1 MIESKFRL
9 QESYQQ
15 NGTPPY
21 EVAHSLDPSLY
32 RWGLPFGP
40 AKIFVSL
47 GNAGTRAAWLGCSGF
62 FVKPRARLLLP
73 NMLIFA
79 RYILAGIFSH

>member
-15 NGTPPY
+15 LRPFAVIVGACLLAPQKY
-21 EVAHSLDPSLY
+21 SCRSEM
-32 RWGLPFGP
+32 WGPG
-40 AKIFVSL
+40 
-47 GNAGTRAAWLGCSGF
+47 AAWLGCSGF
-62 FVKPRARLLLP
+62 FVKPRARLLLL